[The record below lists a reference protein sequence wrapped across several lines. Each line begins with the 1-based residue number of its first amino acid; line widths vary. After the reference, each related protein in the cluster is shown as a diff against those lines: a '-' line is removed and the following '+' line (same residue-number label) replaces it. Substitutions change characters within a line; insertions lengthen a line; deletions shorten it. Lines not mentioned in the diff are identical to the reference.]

1 MTHSLQE
8 RAEFILDLQSA
19 NQSCAPVKLASVG
32 EKKKKHYH
40 NLPEMQSI
48 NVENESYYQNKLDQ
62 AETLAKKGDW
72 NIFLMRI

>member
-19 NQSCAPVKLASVG
+19 NQSCAPVKLASVE